1 MNRPVVGGLA
11 AALVVLLGSAMVDA
25 ARPSQPGDC
34 TAPADLVT
42 IAPAL
47 THVAAR
53 IEQGQPVTIV
63 AIGSSSTAGV
73 GASAPGFSYPS
84 RLEAELRKRLPD
96 ARVRVLN
103 RGKGGEEA
111 PQMLARMDRDVIA
124 EHPDLVI
131 WQLGTNAVLHHEDVS
146 FEEAA
151 IAHGIARL
159 AAEAGGVDLVLMDM
173 QYAPRVIARP
183 GYPAME
189 RLIAD
194 AAKRERVGLFQRF
207 AIMRYWHAA
216 EAAGPPMVGPD
227 GLHMNDRG
235 YGCLA
240 ADLADALAGNWRV
253 QQAARHAPATLV
265 HLVRP
270 PRAAAELGGFP

>member
-1 MNRPVVGGLA
+1 MRPAAVCGLA
-11 AALVVLLGSAMVDA
+11 AALAVLVGAAVDEAALPGSPDGCA
-25 ARPSQPGDC
+25 APPE
-34 TAPADLVT
+34 LVS
-42 IAPAL
+42 IGPAL
-47 THVAAR
+47 THIAAR
-53 IEQGQPVTIV
+53 VEEGQPLTIV
-63 AIGSSSTAGV
+63 AIGSSSTQGV
-73 GASAPGFSYPS
+73 GASAPALSYPP

-96 ARVRVLN
+96 TLVRVIN

-111 PQMLARMDRDVIA
+111 PQMLARMDRDVVA
-124 EHPDLVI
+124 EHPDLVV
-131 WQLGTNAVLHHEDVS
+131 WQLGTNAVLHHDDVA

-151 IAHGIARL
+151 IERGLARL
-159 AAEAGGVDLVLMDM
+159 KASGGDVVLMDM

-183 GYPAME
+183 SYAAME

-216 EAAGPPMVGPD
+216 EAGGPPVVGPD

-240 ADLADALAGNWRV
+240 ADLAEAIADNGRV
-253 QQAARHAPATLV
+253 REAARQAPAALV
-265 HLVRP
+265 HLLSPAGVVAP
-270 PRAAAELGGFP
+270 